1 MSVWFPA
8 YSWTPCILYLHQK
21 KESPSIDEEMPIIV
35 AISWVQH
42 REPDR
47 SNTHGPSTR
56 SDLNVLLNTTIEE
69 FFHFSRNRLHLVH
82 ILNRYLLQKH
92 GVYVERLTYQTD
104 GSISVEFAQQSRFER
119 RICHRD
125 GVMYLCYEVLQ
136 WAFGEQHATLQWSI
150 EFGNR
155 DFSVV

>member
-1 MSVWFPA
+1 MASV
-8 YSWTPCILYLHQK
+8 YSVSSSEG
-21 KESPSIDEEMPIIV
+21 ESPSIDEEMLIIV

-42 REPDR
+42 REPDQ
-47 SNTHGPSTR
+47 SNIHGPSTR

-69 FFHFSRNRLHLVH
+69 FFHFSRNRPHLVH
-82 ILNRYLLQKH
+82 ILNRWLLQQH
-92 GVYVERLTYQTD
+92 GVYVERLTHQTD

-150 EFGNR
+150 EFWNR
-155 DFSVV
+155 DFTVV